1 MNAKTFADG
10 LKELATKKRS
20 KNKATIGSQGGWYV
34 YEEREERGGKAGKG
48 RLSPSLSLS
57 LSLSLM
63 APSPSVSSFSRP
75 CSPRAQH
82 LCDL

>member
-34 YEEREERGGKAGKG
+34 YEEREEMGGKAGKG

-57 LSLSLM
+57 LSLSWP
-63 APSPSVSSFSRP
+63 PSFRLSLLPSLLSSGTAFV
-75 CSPRAQH
+75 
-82 LCDL
+82 